1 MQREPIGLELVQPTE
16 NHGDS
21 DREEDSAP
29 PMVAVH
35 THHGDQGKVCK
46 EFVRKVKNL
55 FMNNQISYESKFRRK
70 DFYFLKKFQFLMVY
84 MQARHNFSAIIVIF
98 IAQINHKRKHLTF
111 YIYISLCSEQ
121 KVV

>member
-21 DREEDSAP
+21 DHEEDSAP

-35 THHGDQGKVCK
+35 THHGDQGKVYK
-46 EFVRKVKNL
+46 EFVMKVKNL

-70 DFYFLKKFQFLMVY
+70 DFYF
-84 MQARHNFSAIIVIF
+84 
-98 IAQINHKRKHLTF
+98 
-111 YIYISLCSEQ
+111 
-121 KVV
+121 

>member
-35 THHGDQGKVCK
+35 THHGDQGKVYK
-46 EFVRKVKNL
+46 EFVRKVNL

-70 DFYFLKKFQFLMVY
+70 DFYF
-84 MQARHNFSAIIVIF
+84 
-98 IAQINHKRKHLTF
+98 
-111 YIYISLCSEQ
+111 
-121 KVV
+121 

>member
-55 FMNNQISYESKFRRK
+55 FMKNQISYEKR
-70 DFYFLKKFQFLMVY
+70 FLLFKEISVFDGLHAGTSQFFCDYCYLHSPYKSQKKAFNFLY
-84 MQARHNFSAIIVIF
+84 LHIPLQ
-98 IAQINHKRKHLTF
+98 
-111 YIYISLCSEQ
+111 
-121 KVV
+121 

>member
-35 THHGDQGKVCK
+35 THHGDQGKVYK
-46 EFVRKVKNL
+46 GFVRKVKNL
-55 FMNNQISYESKFRRK
+55 FMNNQISYESKFGRK
-70 DFYFLKKFQFLMVY
+70 DFYF
-84 MQARHNFSAIIVIF
+84 
-98 IAQINHKRKHLTF
+98 
-111 YIYISLCSEQ
+111 
-121 KVV
+121 

>member
-35 THHGDQGKVCK
+35 THHGDQGKVYK
-46 EFVRKVKNL
+46 GFVRKVKNL
-55 FMNNQISYESKFRRK
+55 FMNNQISYESKFGRK
-70 DFYFLKKFQFLMVY
+70 DFYFKKKFQFLMVY
-84 MQARHNFSAIIVIF
+84 MQARHNFLRLLFS
-98 IAQINHKRKHLTF
+98 
-111 YIYISLCSEQ
+111 S
-121 KVV
+121 

>member
-35 THHGDQGKVCK
+35 THHGDQGKVYK

-55 FMNNQISYESKFRRK
+55 FMNNQS
-70 DFYFLKKFQFLMVY
+70 LMNLNSEEKIFTFK
-84 MQARHNFSAIIVIF
+84 RNFSF
-98 IAQINHKRKHLTF
+98 
-111 YIYISLCSEQ
+111 
-121 KVV
+121 

>member
-35 THHGDQGKVCK
+35 THHGDQGKVYK
-46 EFVRKVKNL
+46 EFVTKVKNS

-70 DFYFLKKFQFLMVY
+70 DFYF
-84 MQARHNFSAIIVIF
+84 
-98 IAQINHKRKHLTF
+98 
-111 YIYISLCSEQ
+111 
-121 KVV
+121 

>member
-35 THHGDQGKVCK
+35 THHGDQVAS
-46 EFVRKVKNL
+46 EELRSIL
-55 FMNNQISYESKFRRK
+55 HTEAIII
-70 DFYFLKKFQFLMVY
+70 FLK
-84 MQARHNFSAIIVIF
+84 ST
-98 IAQINHKRKHLTF
+98 KRKN
-111 YIYISLCSEQ
+111 IYNKKGKENHTIVWQ
-121 KVV
+121 